1 MQLPLILLF
10 LQLWG
15 NVEVSLS
22 QNVKPCV
29 LPDDTPNGY
38 YQIISGEEFV
48 FGTTVQY
55 FCNEGYHMV
64 SKDDTRT
71 CTLDKWT
78 NHVPICEPLSCDP
91 PPAVGGVIVKG
102 LPDNDDPILPDRLLK
117 FSCEGPGKYVNGS
130 SVLRCGQDG
139 QWNHPFPTCESCGT
153 LPHIADADTKGTPKS
168 WYSNGES
175 VEYMCQNFYTMDG
188 KPQQTC
194 IDGKWTG
201 QMRCLKPCTVD
212 RELMNRY
219 NLAFRYGY
227 QDKLYSA
234 HLDWIEFICTKGR
247 RTGTLLMRQQCIDAC
262 SKLPDVPHAHLSK
275 EFQEG
280 ELINFTCEPG
290 YTTSSPTISYAC
302 SSEGWLTV
310 NPGMCNKQHCGT
322 PPHLADGD
330 TKGTLKSQY
339 THGERVEY
347 VCQNYY
353 TMEGDPFQTCNN
365 GEWTGQTR
373 CLKPC
378 TVDREL
384 MNRHNIAFRY
394 GYQDKLYI
402 AHLDWIEFICTKG
415 RRTGTLLMRP
425 QCIDGVSLG
434 CGSPPPLTDGDIKDT
449 LKSIYSHQESVE
461 FLCQSYYTME
471 GGPNRTCVDGEWI
484 GQMRCLKPCTV
495 DRELMNRHNIAFR
508 NINSDKLYLVH
519 NDFMEFTCTK
529 GRNTG
534 TLPMRQQCID
544 GEVNLPTCQ

>member
-22 QNVKPCV
+22 QNACPNLPVVPHAHVSAVTKKAVYQQGNIAHFVCETGYTSFPPTKYACTENGWSLISRGRCHLKPCV

-139 QWNHPFPTCESCGT
+139 QWNHPFPTCENETKQEEGCRLNCDSASGCGT

-247 RTGTLLMRQQCIDAC
+247 RTGTLLMRQQCID
-262 SKLPDVPHAHLSK
+262 
-275 EFQEG
+275 
-280 ELINFTCEPG
+280 
-290 YTTSSPTISYAC
+290 
-302 SSEGWLTV
+302 
-310 NPGMCNKQHCGT
+310 
-322 PPHLADGD
+322 
-330 TKGTLKSQY
+330 
-339 THGERVEY
+339 
-347 VCQNYY
+347 
-353 TMEGDPFQTCNN
+353 
-365 GEWTGQTR
+365 
-373 CLKPC
+373 
-378 TVDREL
+378 
-384 MNRHNIAFRY
+384 
-394 GYQDKLYI
+394 
-402 AHLDWIEFICTKG
+402 
-415 RRTGTLLMRP
+415 
-425 QCIDGVSLG
+425 GVM
-434 CGSPPPLTDGDIKDT
+434 D
-449 LKSIYSHQESVE
+449 
-461 FLCQSYYTME
+461 
-471 GGPNRTCVDGEWI
+471 
-484 GQMRCLKPCTV
+484 
-495 DRELMNRHNIAFR
+495 
-508 NINSDKLYLVH
+508 
-519 NDFMEFTCTK
+519 
-529 GRNTG
+529 
-534 TLPMRQQCID
+534 
-544 GEVNLPTCQ
+544 LPTCQ